1 MPAEQCGLCASVIDR
16 RHGSGVSCAGSCGRW
31 YHIQCTDPP
40 LSPSSEKPVLFG
52 TASWHCK
59 LCMENSSGGS
69 SAVQNGSGGSSLVD
83 AGPANVTL
91 GSLISRLNSVES
103 LCMGLIE
110 ENKRLRSQAAE
121 CIELRAR
128 IRAIEFRLDSVG
140 SWSMMTP
147 GPSLHPPYAENRL
160 ESTMLI
166 ERESLGGIRC
176 PAGVK
181 NVPVPAPPT
190 IVHPVSGAG
199 ASGFANDAVSTFS
212 RQNLDNTA
220 LPRMKC
226 VAGDVVPP
234 QLGRDA
240 NGIVGPQLDDV
251 LEDVGPALGGR
262 GRRPVVLGRAKLAN
276 GLPTV
281 QKFRWLF
288 LARLSRQVTE
298 EQLSLTL
305 SKRLTS
311 KRLPKC
317 ICLTKNAPITRKG
330 ASFRVELTDPEFQE
344 ASSADFWEE
353 GILVKPFFFH
363 PKRKPAPTDN
373 PGPFPRECDTGVRS
387 DLATEYCD

>member
-31 YHIQCTDPP
+31 YHVQCTDPP
-40 LSPSSEKPVLFG
+40 LSPGSEKPVLFG

-83 AGPANVTL
+83 AGSANVTL

-110 ENKRLRSQAAE
+110 ENKNLRLQAAE
-121 CIELRAR
+121 CIELKAR

-166 ERESLGGIRC
+166 ERESLGGNQC
-176 PAGVK
+176 LAGVK
-181 NVPVPAPPT
+181 NVPVAAPPT
-190 IVHPVSGAG
+190 ISRPVSG
-199 ASGFANDAVSTFS
+199 SGTSGSGNDAVATFS
-212 RQNLDNTA
+212 RRSLDNTA
-220 LPRMKC
+220 VSRLRC
-226 VAGDVVPP
+226 VGGDVVPP
-234 QLGRDA
+234 LSGRDA
-240 NGIVGPQLDDV
+240 NDAVDPQLNGI
-251 LEDVGPALGGR
+251 LGDVGPAHGGR
-262 GRRPVVLGRAKLAN
+262 GRRPVVLGRAKFTN

-317 ICLTKNAPITRKG
+317 ICLTKNAPVTRKG

-353 GILVKPFFFH
+353 GILVKPFFFY
-363 PKRKPAPTDN
+363 PKRKPAPTDD
-373 PGPFPRECDTGVRS
+373 PGSFPRECDTGARS